1 MDRQAAIELL
11 HSEKCSCVI
20 VSGSTVTI
28 CRERG
33 VKDLFRILES
43 EKHLLDGAFIADKVI
58 GKGAAALMILGGV
71 VEVYADVI
79 SRPALALLESAGV
92 AVSFGSLTD
101 NIINRAGTD
110 ICPVEK
116 LCSRAGTAGE
126 CLPLIQKFIST
137 INPEKS

>member
-1 MDRQAAIELL
+1 MMTSIIDIL
-11 HSEKCSCVI
+11 HSEHCSCVI
-20 VSGSTVTI
+20 AQGESLTL
-28 CRERG
+28 CRRRG
-33 VKDLFRILES
+33 IADLYT
-43 EKHLLDGAFIADKVI
+43 LLTDAPETLCGAMIADKVV

-116 LCSRAGTAGE
+116 LCSRADTAGE